1 MMRRREFITLLGG
14 AVAAWPLAARA
25 QQSERMRRIGVL
37 MAATA
42 DDPEYQPR
50 IRAFQQGLAALGWI
64 DGRNVQVDTRWAGT
78 NADDIRK
85 HAVEL
90 AAFAPDAIVGGSG
103 TTTVAPLLQAT
114 RTVPI
119 VFVVV
124 IDPVGAGFVSSL
136 ARPGGNATGFLMF
149 EYGQS
154 GKWLEVLKQ
163 IAPGVKRVAVLRDP
177 TIASGIGQLGAIQS
191 AAPSLGMEAIPI
203 NVRDVGE
210 IERNIAALAHSSNGG
225 VVITA
230 SPEASRHRDLIATLA
245 ARHRLPAVYPYRSFV
260 TNGGLISYGPDMVDQ
275 YRRATNYVDRIL
287 RGEKPS
293 DLPVQAPTKYEL
305 VINLKT
311 AKALGLDVPPTL
323 LARADEVIE

>member
-1 MMRRREFITLLGG
+1 
-14 AVAAWPLAARA
+14 
-25 QQSERMRRIGVL
+25 
-37 MAATA
+37 
-42 DDPEYQPR
+42 
-50 IRAFQQGLAALGWI
+50 LGWT
-64 DGRNVQVDTRWAGT
+64 DGRNVRVDTRWAGT

-90 AAFAPDAIVGGSG
+90 AALAPDVILAGSG

-124 IDPVGAGFVSSL
+124 IDPVVAGFVASL
-136 ARPGGNATGFLMF
+136 ARPGGNTTGFLMF

-154 GKWLEVLKQ
+154 GKWLEVLKE

-191 AAPSLGMEAIPI
+191 AAPSLGMEASPV

-210 IERNIAALAHSSNGG
+210 IERNIAALARSSNGS
-225 VVITA
+225 VVVTA
-230 SPEASRHRDLIATLA
+230 SPEASRHRGLIVTLT

-260 TNGGLISYGPDMVDQ
+260 IDGGLVSYGPDMVDQ
-275 YRRATNYVDRIL
+275 YRRAAGYVGRIL
-287 RGEKPS
+287 NGEKPA
-293 DLPVQAPTKYEL
+293 DLPVQTPTKFEL

-311 AKALGLDVPPTL
+311 AKALGLDVSPQL
-323 LARADEVIE
+323 LAHVDEVIE